1 MRKQNK
7 EQAMETLNP
16 YERSRM
22 QRVQECKARLLN
34 SGIVDIKKSLTS
46 LVDSQKNEKRKKN
59 LKVAD
64 NGDADYGPN
73 LDSSGD
79 EDEEEEEDRVTT
91 PTRNKVI
98 KKMRKNKELHGA
110 ECQQDE
116 SAITP
121 TNQATTKPVTRGML
135 QSMKY
140 VPPAT
145 LKRYVN
151 LTKHQRQ
158 GGGKSEKR
166 KAPTVGE
173 LILKNKQLPREA
185 LMENTIALD
194 GETGD
199 QTLNEANL
207 DWLSEL
213 DERANA
219 NRGMDELM
227 AESENESDE
236 ESAAEEHERESDID
250 ADVLDGL
257 SESDEDENNT
267 NDLDD
272 RAIKELQI
280 QGETKRGP
288 TMLHKVHMRS
298 FEKREAII
306 LNEFGQPIGPV
317 TPEKDTVGEF
327 SRFLGQLLVIMVPH
341 HYYIKT
347 WNWFLVKKICG
358 IHCPEQGKEWVLK
371 TIEAAW
377 RIHKCRF
384 KKHYYRYPNN
394 KLRWLNR
401 PKRVPDDDFK
411 KLLIIWNKK
420 TEKRTRKRQE
430 NKRYADT
437 YDDTARKIEAMKNYT
452 PPDDWKWPKGSLFGC
467 HGRLYG
473 RGVTNKVLHKVASSS
488 VNYVVPDEVMDA
500 LRADIQNEK
509 TEIVDMRKELEADY
523 ERKKAELEAN
533 YAKKMEEFD
542 KTKDKWFKMS
552 WRSSYQSYRL
562 MLLENF

>member
-1 MRKQNK
+1 
-7 EQAMETLNP
+7 METLNP

-91 PTRNKVI
+91 PTRHSRYASVY
-98 KKMRKNKELHGA
+98 EV
-110 ECQQDE
+110 C
-116 SAITP
+116 ST
-121 TNQATTKPVTRGML
+121 
-135 QSMKY
+135 S
-140 VPPAT
+140 T

-327 SRFLGQLLVIMVPH
+327 SRFLGTIARDYGTAPLLH
-341 HYYIKT
+341 KT
-347 WNWFLVKKICG
+347 WKLV
-358 IHCPEQGKEWVLK
+358 PSKEKMWEYVL
-371 TIEAAW
+371 
-377 RIHKCRF
+377 
-384 KKHYYRYPNN
+384 
-394 KLRWLNR
+394 
-401 PKRVPDDDFK
+401 
-411 KLLIIWNKK
+411 
-420 TEKRTRKRQE
+420 
-430 NKRYADT
+430 
-437 YDDTARKIEAMKNYT
+437 EAMKNYT
-452 PPDDWKWPKGSLFGC
+452 PPDDGSGPKDPYLGVMGKEYT
-467 HGRLYG
+467 GRRRLYG

-542 KTKDKWFKMS
+542 KTKDKMV
-552 WRSSYQSYRL
+552 QDV
-562 MLLENF
+562 LEKLISKLPTNVVREFLT

>member
-1 MRKQNK
+1 MIW
-7 EQAMETLNP
+7 
-16 YERSRM
+16 
-22 QRVQECKARLLN
+22 
-34 SGIVDIKKSLTS
+34 GKK
-46 LVDSQKNEKRKKN
+46 KNEKRKKN

-98 KKMRKNKELHGA
+98 KKM
-110 ECQQDE
+110 
-116 SAITP
+116 
-121 TNQATTKPVTRGML
+121 VTRGML

-158 GGGKSEKR
+158 SGGKSEKR

-194 GETGD
+194 GET
-199 QTLNEANL
+199 
-207 DWLSEL
+207 EL

-236 ESAAEEHERESDID
+236 ESAAEEHERESDMD
-250 ADVLDGL
+250 AD
-257 SESDEDENNT
+257 
-267 NDLDD
+267 
-272 RAIKELQI
+272 
-280 QGETKRGP
+280 
-288 TMLHKVHMRS
+288 
-298 FEKREAII
+298 
-306 LNEFGQPIGPV
+306 PIGPV
-317 TPEKDTVGEF
+317 MPEKDTVGEF
-327 SRFLGQLLVIMVPH
+327 SRFLGTIARDYGTAPLLH
-341 HYYIKT
+341 KT
-347 WNWFLVKKICG
+347 WKLV
-358 IHCPEQGKEWVLK
+358 PSKEKMWEYVL
-371 TIEAAW
+371 E
-377 RIHKCRF
+377 
-384 KKHYYRYPNN
+384 
-394 KLRWLNR
+394 
-401 PKRVPDDDFK
+401 D
-411 KLLIIWNKK
+411 
-420 TEKRTRKRQE
+420 
-430 NKRYADT
+430 
-437 YDDTARKIEAMKNYT
+437 MKNYT
-452 PPDDWKWPKGSLFGC
+452 PPDDGSGPKDPYLGVMGKEYT
-467 HGRLYG
+467 GRRRLYG

-509 TEIVDMRKELEADY
+509 TEIVDMRKELEVDY

-542 KTKDKWFKMS
+542 KTKDKMVQDVLEKLIS
-552 WRSSYQSYRL
+552 KLPTNVVNTAHIGDPYQMVPKGIKGGTLNRDDYVHL
-562 MLLENF
+562 GQKPLPPKGKQFPFMDD

>member
-64 NGDADYGPN
+64 NGDADYCPN

-121 TNQATTKPVTRGML
+121 TNQATTKPVTRGMP

-145 LKRYVN
+145 LKRY
-151 LTKHQRQ
+151 
-158 GGGKSEKR
+158 
-166 KAPTVGE
+166 
-173 LILKNKQLPREA
+173 NKQLPREA

-327 SRFLGQLLVIMVPH
+327 SRFLGTIARDYGTAPLLH
-341 HYYIKT
+341 KT
-347 WNWFLVKKICG
+347 WKLV
-358 IHCPEQGKEWVLK
+358 PSKEKMWEYVLLF
-371 TIEAAW
+371 E
-377 RIHKCRF
+377 
-384 KKHYYRYPNN
+384 
-394 KLRWLNR
+394 
-401 PKRVPDDDFK
+401 
-411 KLLIIWNKK
+411 
-420 TEKRTRKRQE
+420 RTRKRQE

-452 PPDDWKWPKGSLFGC
+452 PPDDGSGPKDPYLGVMGKEYT
-467 HGRLYG
+467 GRRRLYG

-542 KTKDKWFKMS
+542 KTKDKMV
-552 WRSSYQSYRL
+552 QDV
-562 MLLENF
+562 LEKLISKLPTNV

>member
-1 MRKQNK
+1 
-7 EQAMETLNP
+7 
-16 YERSRM
+16 
-22 QRVQECKARLLN
+22 
-34 SGIVDIKKSLTS
+34 
-46 LVDSQKNEKRKKN
+46 
-59 LKVAD
+59 
-64 NGDADYGPN
+64 
-73 LDSSGD
+73 
-79 EDEEEEEDRVTT
+79 
-91 PTRNKVI
+91 
-98 KKMRKNKELHGA
+98 
-110 ECQQDE
+110 
-116 SAITP
+116 
-121 TNQATTKPVTRGML
+121 ML

-166 KAPTVGE
+166 KAPTAGE

-194 GETGD
+194 DKTGA

-227 AESENESDE
+227 AESKNESDE

-257 SESDEDENNT
+257 SESDEDENNN

-306 LNEFGQPIGPV
+306 LNEFGQPIGLV

-327 SRFLGQLLVIMVPH
+327 SRFLGTIARDYGTASLLH
-341 HYYIKT
+341 KT
-347 WNWFLVKKICG
+347 WKLV
-358 IHCPEQGKEWVLK
+358 PSKEKMW
-371 TIEAAW
+371 E
-377 RIHKCRF
+377 
-384 KKHYYRYPNN
+384 Y
-394 KLRWLNR
+394 
-401 PKRVPDDDFK
+401 
-411 KLLIIWNKK
+411 
-420 TEKRTRKRQE
+420 
-430 NKRYADT
+430 
-437 YDDTARKIEAMKNYT
+437 EAMKNYT
-452 PPDDWKWPKGSLFGC
+452 PPDDGSGPKDPYLGVMGKEYT
-467 HGRLYG
+467 GRRRLYG

-500 LRADIQNEK
+500 LREDIQNEK
-509 TEIVDMRKELEADY
+509 PEIVDMRKELEADY

-533 YAKKMEEFD
+533 YAKKM
-542 KTKDKWFKMS
+542 
-552 WRSSYQSYRL
+552 
-562 MLLENF
+562 

>member
-98 KKMRKNKELHGA
+98 KKM
-110 ECQQDE
+110 
-116 SAITP
+116 
-121 TNQATTKPVTRGML
+121 VTRGML

-140 VPPAT
+140 VSPAT

-236 ESAAEEHERESDID
+236 ESATEEHERESDID

-280 QGETKRGP
+280 QGETKRDP

-327 SRFLGQLLVIMVPH
+327 SRFLGTISRDYGTAPLLH
-341 HYYIKT
+341 KT
-347 WNWFLVKKICG
+347 WKLV
-358 IHCPEQGKEWVLK
+358 PSKEKMWEYVLLF
-371 TIEAAW
+371 E
-377 RIHKCRF
+377 
-384 KKHYYRYPNN
+384 
-394 KLRWLNR
+394 
-401 PKRVPDDDFK
+401 
-411 KLLIIWNKK
+411 
-420 TEKRTRKRQE
+420 RTRKRQE

-437 YDDTARKIEAMKNYT
+437 YDDTARKIVRSYEELYT
-452 PPDDWKWPKGSLFGC
+452 PDDGSGLKDPYLGVM
-467 HGRLYG
+467 GKEYTGRRRLYG

-523 ERKKAELEAN
+523 ERKKAELKAN
-533 YAKKMEEFD
+533 
-542 KTKDKWFKMS
+542 
-552 WRSSYQSYRL
+552 
-562 MLLENF
+562 

>member
-1 MRKQNK
+1 
-7 EQAMETLNP
+7 
-16 YERSRM
+16 
-22 QRVQECKARLLN
+22 
-34 SGIVDIKKSLTS
+34 
-46 LVDSQKNEKRKKN
+46 
-59 LKVAD
+59 
-64 NGDADYGPN
+64 
-73 LDSSGD
+73 
-79 EDEEEEEDRVTT
+79 
-91 PTRNKVI
+91 
-98 KKMRKNKELHGA
+98 
-110 ECQQDE
+110 
-116 SAITP
+116 
-121 TNQATTKPVTRGML
+121 ML

-227 AESENESDE
+227 AKSENESDE
-236 ESAAEEHERESDID
+236 ESAAEEHERESDIN

-272 RAIKELQI
+272 RGIKELQI
-280 QGETKRGP
+280 QGETIRGP

-327 SRFLGQLLVIMVPH
+327 SRFLGTIARDYGTAPLLH
-341 HYYIKT
+341 KLGSWCLTKYI
-347 WNWFLVKKICG
+347 V
-358 IHCPEQGKEWVLK
+358 PEQGIEWVLK
-371 TIEAAW
+371 TIGAAW

-384 KKHYYRYPNN
+384 KKKHYYRYPNN

-401 PKRVPDDDFK
+401 PKRVPDDGFK
-411 KLLIIWNKK
+411 KLLILWNKK
-420 TEKRTRKRQE
+420 TEKLFERTRKRQE

-437 YDDTARKIEAMKNYT
+437 YDDTARKIVRSYEELYT
-452 PPDDWKWPKGSLFGC
+452 PNDGSGPKDPYLGVMGKEYTSRK
-467 HGRLYG
+467 RLYG

-500 LRADIQNEK
+500 LRVDIQNDK
-509 TEIVDMRKELEADY
+509 TEIVDMRKELEANY

-542 KTKDKWFKMS
+542 KINDKMVQDVLEKLIS
-552 WRSSYQSYRL
+552 KLRL
-562 MLLENF
+562 MLLDNF

>member
-1 MRKQNK
+1 
-7 EQAMETLNP
+7 
-16 YERSRM
+16 
-22 QRVQECKARLLN
+22 
-34 SGIVDIKKSLTS
+34 
-46 LVDSQKNEKRKKN
+46 
-59 LKVAD
+59 
-64 NGDADYGPN
+64 
-73 LDSSGD
+73 
-79 EDEEEEEDRVTT
+79 
-91 PTRNKVI
+91 
-98 KKMRKNKELHGA
+98 
-110 ECQQDE
+110 
-116 SAITP
+116 
-121 TNQATTKPVTRGML
+121 ML

-166 KAPTVGE
+166 KAPTLGE

-194 GETGD
+194 GETSD
-199 QTLNEANL
+199 QTFNKANL

-257 SESDEDENNT
+257 SESDKDENNT

-298 FEKREAII
+298 FVKCEAII

-317 TPEKDTVGEF
+317 MPEKDTVGEF
-327 SRFLGQLLVIMVPH
+327 SRFLGTIARDYGTAPLLH
-341 HYYIKT
+341 KT
-347 WNWFLVKKICG
+347 WKLMPSKEKMWEYVLDRCSSNQSRRKGQRNMHTIGPRSFAKIR
-358 IHCPEQGKEWVLK
+358 EEMKNED
-371 TIEAAW
+371 
-377 RIHKCRF
+377 
-384 KKHYYRYPNN
+384 PN
-394 KLRWLNR
+394 KQLPSLAQL
-401 PKRVPDDDFK
+401 F
-411 KLLIIWNKK
+411 
-420 TEKRTRKRQE
+420 ERTRKRQE
-430 NKRYADT
+430 SKRYADT

-452 PPDDWKWPKGSLFGC
+452 PPDDGSGPKDPYLGVMGKEYT
-467 HGRLYG
+467 GRRRLYG

-542 KTKDKWFKMS
+542 KTKDKMV
-552 WRSSYQSYRL
+552 QDV
-562 MLLENF
+562 LEKLISKLPTNVVREFLT

>member
-1 MRKQNK
+1 
-7 EQAMETLNP
+7 METLNP

-98 KKMRKNKELHGA
+98 KKM
-110 ECQQDE
+110 
-116 SAITP
+116 
-121 TNQATTKPVTRGML
+121 VTRGML

-327 SRFLGQLLVIMVPH
+327 SRFLGTIARDYGTAPLLH
-341 HYYIKT
+341 KT
-347 WNWFLVKKICG
+347 WKLV
-358 IHCPEQGKEWVLK
+358 PSKEKMWEYVL
-371 TIEAAW
+371 
-377 RIHKCRF
+377 
-384 KKHYYRYPNN
+384 
-394 KLRWLNR
+394 
-401 PKRVPDDDFK
+401 
-411 KLLIIWNKK
+411 
-420 TEKRTRKRQE
+420 
-430 NKRYADT
+430 
-437 YDDTARKIEAMKNYT
+437 EAMKNYT
-452 PPDDWKWPKGSLFGC
+452 PPDDGSGPKDPYLGVMGKEYT
-467 HGRLYG
+467 GRRRLYG

-488 VNYVVPDEVMDA
+488 VNYVVPDKVMDA

-542 KTKDKWFKMS
+542 KTKDKMV
-552 WRSSYQSYRL
+552 QDV
-562 MLLENF
+562 LEKLISKLPTNVVREFLT

>member
-1 MRKQNK
+1 
-7 EQAMETLNP
+7 METLNP
-16 YERSRM
+16 YERSIM

-98 KKMRKNKELHGA
+98 KKM
-110 ECQQDE
+110 
-116 SAITP
+116 
-121 TNQATTKPVTRGML
+121 VTRGML

-166 KAPTVGE
+166 KAPNVGE

-207 DWLSEL
+207 DWISEL

-236 ESAAEEHERESDID
+236 ESTAEEHERESDID

-317 TPEKDTVGEF
+317 TPEKDTVGQF
-327 SRFLGQLLVIMVPH
+327 SRLLGTIAHDYGIAPLLH
-341 HYYIKT
+341 KT
-347 WNWFLVKKICG
+347 WKLV
-358 IHCPEQGKEWVLK
+358 PSKEKMWEYVL
-371 TIEAAW
+371 
-377 RIHKCRF
+377 
-384 KKHYYRYPNN
+384 
-394 KLRWLNR
+394 
-401 PKRVPDDDFK
+401 
-411 KLLIIWNKK
+411 
-420 TEKRTRKRQE
+420 
-430 NKRYADT
+430 
-437 YDDTARKIEAMKNYT
+437 EAMKNYT
-452 PPDDWKWPKGSLFGC
+452 PPDEGSGPKDPYLGVMGKEYT
-467 HGRLYG
+467 GRRRLYG
-473 RGVTNKVLHKVASSS
+473 SGVTNKVLHKVASSS

-533 YAKKMEEFD
+533 YAKKMEVFD
-542 KTKDKWFKMS
+542 KTKDKMV
-552 WRSSYQSYRL
+552 QDV
-562 MLLENF
+562 LEKLISKLPTNVVKEFLT

>member
-1 MRKQNK
+1 MRKENK

-16 YERSRM
+16 YERSRI

-98 KKMRKNKELHGA
+98 KKMAVEFGVKLVWPRA
-110 ECQQDE
+110 V
-116 SAITP
+116 
-121 TNQATTKPVTRGML
+121 VTRGML

-166 KAPTVGE
+166 KAPTVDE

-194 GETGD
+194 GET
-199 QTLNEANL
+199 
-207 DWLSEL
+207 EL

-280 QGETKRGP
+280 Q
-288 TMLHKVHMRS
+288 
-298 FEKREAII
+298 AII

-327 SRFLGQLLVIMVPH
+327 SRFLGTIARDYGTAPLLH
-341 HYYIKT
+341 KT
-347 WNWFLVKKICG
+347 WKLVPSKEKMWEYVLTKYIV
-358 IHCPEQGKEWVLK
+358 PEQGREWVLK
-371 TIEAAW
+371 TVGAAW

-384 KKHYYRYPNN
+384 KKKRYYRYPNN

-411 KLLIIWNKK
+411 KLLILWNKK
-420 TEKRTRKRQE
+420 TEKK
-430 NKRYADT
+430 
-437 YDDTARKIEAMKNYT
+437 AMKNYT
-452 PPDDWKWPKGSLFGC
+452 PPDDGSGPKDPYLGVMGKEYT
-467 HGRLYG
+467 GRRRLYG

-488 VNYVVPDEVMDA
+488 VNYVVPDEH
-500 LRADIQNEK
+500 
-509 TEIVDMRKELEADY
+509 
-523 ERKKAELEAN
+523 KKAELEAN

-542 KTKDKWFKMS
+542 KTKDKMV
-552 WRSSYQSYRL
+552 QDV
-562 MLLENF
+562 LEKLISKLPTNVV

>member
-1 MRKQNK
+1 
-7 EQAMETLNP
+7 METLNP

-98 KKMRKNKELHGA
+98 KKM
-110 ECQQDE
+110 
-116 SAITP
+116 
-121 TNQATTKPVTRGML
+121 VTRGML

-327 SRFLGQLLVIMVPH
+327 SRFLGTIARDYGTAPLLH
-341 HYYIKT
+341 KT
-347 WNWFLVKKICG
+347 WKLV
-358 IHCPEQGKEWVLK
+358 PSKEKMWEYVLK
-371 TIEAAW
+371 N
-377 RIHKCRF
+377 KD
-384 KKHYYRYPNN
+384 PN
-394 KLRWLNR
+394 KQLPSLAQL
-401 PKRVPDDDFK
+401 F
-411 KLLIIWNKK
+411 
-420 TEKRTRKRQE
+420 ERTRKRQE

-452 PPDDWKWPKGSLFGC
+452 PPDDGSGPKDPYLGVMGKEYT
-467 HGRLYG
+467 GRRRLYG

-488 VNYVVPDEVMDA
+488 VNYVVPDKVMDA

-542 KTKDKWFKMS
+542 KTKDKMV
-552 WRSSYQSYRL
+552 QDV
-562 MLLENF
+562 LEKLISKLPTNVVREFLT

>member
-1 MRKQNK
+1 MK
-7 EQAMETLNP
+7 EVECN
-16 YERSRM
+16 ERT
-22 QRVQECKARLLN
+22 K
-34 SGIVDIKKSLTS
+34 
-46 LVDSQKNEKRKKN
+46 KRKKN

-79 EDEEEEEDRVTT
+79 EDEDEEEDRVTT

-98 KKMRKNKELHGA
+98 KKM

-121 TNQATTKPVTRGML
+121 TNQATTKPVTRGMP

-140 VPPAT
+140 VPPTT

-317 TPEKDTVGEF
+317 TPEKDT
-327 SRFLGQLLVIMVPH
+327 
-341 HYYIKT
+341 
-347 WNWFLVKKICG
+347 
-358 IHCPEQGKEWVLK
+358 
-371 TIEAAW
+371 
-377 RIHKCRF
+377 
-384 KKHYYRYPNN
+384 
-394 KLRWLNR
+394 
-401 PKRVPDDDFK
+401 
-411 KLLIIWNKK
+411 
-420 TEKRTRKRQE
+420 
-430 NKRYADT
+430 
-437 YDDTARKIEAMKNYT
+437 EAMKNYT
-452 PPDDWKWPKGSLFGC
+452 PPDDGSGPKDPYL
-467 HGRLYG
+467 
-473 RGVTNKVLHKVASSS
+473 GVM
-488 VNYVVPDEVMDA
+488 DEVMDA

-542 KTKDKWFKMS
+542 KTKDKMVQDVLEKLIS
-552 WRSSYQSYRL
+552 KL
-562 MLLENF
+562 PTNVLENF

>member
-1 MRKQNK
+1 
-7 EQAMETLNP
+7 METLNP

-34 SGIVDIKKSLTS
+34 SGIVEIKKSLTS
-46 LVDSQKNEKRKKN
+46 LVDSQKNEKRKNN

-98 KKMRKNKELHGA
+98 KKWKNKELHGA

-121 TNQATTKPVTRGML
+121 INQATTKPVTRGML

-173 LILKNKQLPREA
+173 LILKNKQLPTEA

-207 DWLSEL
+207 DWLS
-213 DERANA
+213 
-219 NRGMDELM
+219 
-227 AESENESDE
+227 
-236 ESAAEEHERESDID
+236 AEEHERESDID

-272 RAIKELQI
+272 RGIKELQI
-280 QGETKRGP
+280 Q
-288 TMLHKVHMRS
+288 VHMRS

-306 LNEFGQPIGPV
+306 LNEFRQPIGPV
-317 TPEKDTVGEF
+317 TPEKDTKNEDPNK
-327 SRFLGQLLVIMVPH
+327 QLPSLAQLFEH
-341 HYYIKT
+341 
-347 WNWFLVKKICG
+347 
-358 IHCPEQGKEWVLK
+358 
-371 TIEAAW
+371 
-377 RIHKCRF
+377 
-384 KKHYYRYPNN
+384 
-394 KLRWLNR
+394 
-401 PKRVPDDDFK
+401 
-411 KLLIIWNKK
+411 
-420 TEKRTRKRQE
+420 TRKRQE

-452 PPDDWKWPKGSLFGC
+452 SPDDGSGPKDPYLGVMGKEYT
-467 HGRLYG
+467 GRRRLYG

-500 LRADIQNEK
+500 LRPDIQNEK

-542 KTKDKWFKMS
+542 KTKDKMV
-552 WRSSYQSYRL
+552 QDV
-562 MLLENF
+562 LEKLISKLPTNVVREFLT

>member
-1 MRKQNK
+1 
-7 EQAMETLNP
+7 METLNP

-64 NGDADYGPN
+64 NGDADYA
-73 LDSSGD
+73 LTWI
-79 EDEEEEEDRVTT
+79 RVVMKTK
-91 PTRNKVI
+91 RKRKI
-98 KKMRKNKELHGA
+98 EKNKELHGA

-121 TNQATTKPVTRGML
+121 TNQATTKPVTRGMP

-327 SRFLGQLLVIMVPH
+327 SRFLGTIARDYGTAPLLH
-341 HYYIKT
+341 KT
-347 WNWFLVKKICG
+347 WKLV
-358 IHCPEQGKEWVLK
+358 PSKEKMWEYVLLF
-371 TIEAAW
+371 E
-377 RIHKCRF
+377 
-384 KKHYYRYPNN
+384 
-394 KLRWLNR
+394 
-401 PKRVPDDDFK
+401 
-411 KLLIIWNKK
+411 
-420 TEKRTRKRQE
+420 RTRKRQE

-452 PPDDWKWPKGSLFGC
+452 PPDDGSGPKDPYLDVMGKEYT
-467 HGRLYG
+467 GRRHLYG
-473 RGVTNKVLHKVASSS
+473 GGVTNKVLHKVASSS

-542 KTKDKWFKMS
+542 KTKDKMV
-552 WRSSYQSYRL
+552 QDV
-562 MLLENF
+562 LEKLISKLPTNVVREFLT

>member
-1 MRKQNK
+1 
-7 EQAMETLNP
+7 
-16 YERSRM
+16 
-22 QRVQECKARLLN
+22 
-34 SGIVDIKKSLTS
+34 
-46 LVDSQKNEKRKKN
+46 
-59 LKVAD
+59 
-64 NGDADYGPN
+64 
-73 LDSSGD
+73 
-79 EDEEEEEDRVTT
+79 
-91 PTRNKVI
+91 
-98 KKMRKNKELHGA
+98 
-110 ECQQDE
+110 
-116 SAITP
+116 
-121 TNQATTKPVTRGML
+121 ML

-158 GGGKSEKR
+158 GGDKSEKR

-173 LILKNKQLPREA
+173 LILKNKQLSREA

-194 GETGD
+194 GETVD

-213 DERANA
+213 DKRANA
-219 NRGMDELM
+219 NRGIDELM

-236 ESAAEEHERESDID
+236 ESVPEEHERESDID

-267 NDLDD
+267 NDHDD

-317 TPEKDTVGEF
+317 TPEKDIVGEF
-327 SRFLGQLLVIMVPH
+327 SRFLGTIARDYGTAPLLH
-341 HYYIKT
+341 KT
-347 WNWFLVKKICG
+347 WKLVPSKEKTWEYVLTKYIVL
-358 IHCPEQGKEWVLK
+358 EQGREWVLK
-371 TIEAAW
+371 TIGAAS
-377 RIHKCRF
+377 RINKCRF
-384 KKHYYRYPNN
+384 KKKHYYRYPNN

-411 KLLIIWNKK
+411 KLLILWNKK
-420 TEKRTRKRQE
+420 TEKLFERTRKRQE

-452 PPDDWKWPKGSLFGC
+452 PPDDGSGPTDPWC

-473 RGVTNKVLHKVASSS
+473 RGVTNKVLHKIASSS
-488 VNYVVPDEVMDA
+488 VNYVVPDEVIDP
-500 LRADIQNEK
+500 LRADFQNEK
-509 TEIVDMRKELEADY
+509 TEIVDMERNLKQTMSVRKRSLKLIMQ
-523 ERKKAELEAN
+523 RKWRNL
-533 YAKKMEEFD
+533 
-542 KTKDKWFKMS
+542 TKQRTKLFKMS

>member
-1 MRKQNK
+1 MRKENK

-98 KKMRKNKELHGA
+98 KKM
-110 ECQQDE
+110 
-116 SAITP
+116 
-121 TNQATTKPVTRGML
+121 
-135 QSMKY
+135 
-140 VPPAT
+140 
-145 LKRYVN
+145 
-151 LTKHQRQ
+151 HQRQ

-173 LILKNKQLPREA
+173 LILKNKQ
-185 LMENTIALD
+185 
-194 GETGD
+194 
-199 QTLNEANL
+199 
-207 DWLSEL
+207 
-213 DERANA
+213 ANA

-227 AESENESDE
+227 AESVNESDE
-236 ESAAEEHERESDID
+236 ESAAEEHERESNID

-257 SESDEDENNT
+257 SESDEDEDNT

-272 RAIKELQI
+272 RAIEELQI
-280 QGETKRGP
+280 QVRLKGVLLCCIKCICAH
-288 TMLHKVHMRS
+288 LKKH
-298 FEKREAII
+298 EAII
-306 LNEFGQPIGPV
+306 LNEFGHPIGLV

-327 SRFLGQLLVIMVPH
+327 SRFLGTIARDYGTAPLLH
-341 HYYIKT
+341 KT
-347 WNWFLVKKICG
+347 WKLTKYIA
-358 IHCPEQGKEWVLK
+358 PEQ
-371 TIEAAW
+371 
-377 RIHKCRF
+377 
-384 KKHYYRYPNN
+384 KHYYRYPNN

-411 KLLIIWNKK
+411 KFLILWNNKQKRINVPLIKVDERVKEICTK
-420 TEKRTRKRQE
+420 TGPKRFARIREEMVENEDPNKQLPSLAQLFERTRKRQE
-430 NKRYADT
+430 NKIYADT
-437 YDDTARKIEAMKNYT
+437 YDDTEAMKNYT
-452 PPDDWKWPKGSLFGC
+452 PPDDGIGPKDPYLGDMGKEYTGFR
-467 HGRLYG
+467 RLYG

-488 VNYVVPDEVMDA
+488 VNYVVPDELMDA

-509 TEIVDMRKELEADY
+509 TEIIDMRKELKADY
-523 ERKKAELEAN
+523 ERKKVELEAN

-542 KTKDKWFKMS
+542 KTKDKMV
-552 WRSSYQSYRL
+552 QDV
-562 MLLENF
+562 LEKLISKLPT